1 MRRRGPVLEARRDA
15 RRRQGRSI
23 VYSLV
28 PRTAPP
34 AVVTLVRRCLAG
46 RDDVRVIVDRRRA
59 DRRRAAD
66 RRLGDVLGEPRA
78 ERRRIRNQGGRRVA
92 DNRAVMVPLPAPVAL
107 EPAAGRWAHRIR
119 FVERHPSSS
128 QATEDDDTA
137 RLVVRLQAGDP
148 DAFDEI
154 YERYVS
160 RVYGYVRVALHD
172 EHEAEDVTHEV
183 FLGVL
188 EALPR
193 YRISGA
199 PFRTWLFRIARNQVI
214 NHARKHR
221 RVEVMDAET
230 IARRL
235 DVEVEPIE
243 ADELRA
249 TGDEELLRLIQGLP
263 LGQRQVIVLRYA
275 MDFDVAEIA
284 EILGRSPNAVS
295 QILQRAFANL
305 RARVVATGR
314 HPDAATT
321 RLAMERRTC
330 ASRVALARRLALTY

>member
-1 MRRRGPVLEARRDA
+1 MPEA
-15 RRRQGRSI
+15 GREAPRTGGHSI

-34 AVVTLVRRCLAG
+34 SVLSLVRRRLAERG
-46 RDDVRVIVDRRRA
+46 DVRVIVERRVRDRRTVS
-59 DRRRAAD
+59 D
-66 RRLGDVLGEPRA
+66 RRLGGVLADGRPD
-78 ERRRIRNQGGRRVA
+78 RRQIRNSTGRRVA
-92 DNRAVMVPLPAPVAL
+92 EHRAAVVPVPAPVAL
-107 EPAAGRWAHRIR
+107 DAPGMWARRIR
-119 FVERHPSSS
+119 FVERQPASF
-128 QATEDDDTA
+128 QTVEDLDTA

-154 YERYVS
+154 YERYVT
-160 RVYGYVRVALHD
+160 RVYGYVRVALRD
-172 EHEAEDVTHEV
+172 DHEAEDVTHEV
-183 FLGVL
+183 FVGVL

-193 YRISGA
+193 YRICGA

-214 NHARKHR
+214 NHARKHGR
-221 RVEVMDAET
+221 IEVMDAEK

-235 DVEVEPIE
+235 DVEHSPMEFAGLE
-243 ADELRA
+243 M

-275 MDFDVAEIA
+275 MDFDVHEIA

-305 RARVVATGR
+305 RDRVVATGR
-314 HPDAATT
+314 HPDAAVT
-321 RLAMERRTC
+321 RLSMGRRSRP
-330 ASRVALARRLALTY
+330 SRVALARRLALTY